1 MGGRKVSAK
10 GNAVDVKNLSNIWD
24 PVPRESEHPCH
35 HMVTDY
41 LVTLTYRDRT
51 KIGKVI
57 LKPIE
62 IAERIKN
69 KQQKRFLKRIP
80 ISDHRH

>member
-1 MGGRKVSAK
+1 MVSAK
-10 GNAVDVKNLSNIWD
+10 GNEVGVKNLSNIWD

-41 LVTLTYRDRT
+41 LVTITYKNRK

-57 LKPIE
+57 LKRME

-69 KQQKRFLKRIP
+69 IKNKKD
-80 ISDHRH
+80 S

>member
-1 MGGRKVSAK
+1 MRGWGCRGEEGRISSK
-10 GNAVDVKNLSNIWD
+10 GNKVDVKNLSNIWD

-41 LVTLTYRDRT
+41 LVTLTYRNHT

-57 LKPIE
+57 LKRIE
-62 IAERIKN
+62 IAERIKKLYIKN
-69 KQQKRFLKRIP
+69 KKD
-80 ISDHRH
+80 S

>member
-1 MGGRKVSAK
+1 MGLRGFEGRKVSAK
-10 GNAVDVKNLSNIWD
+10 GNEVDVKNLSNIWD

-41 LVTLTYRDRT
+41 LVTIAYKNHT

-57 LKPIE
+57 LKRIE
-62 IAERIKN
+62 IAKRIKII
-69 KQQKRFLKRIP
+69 KSKKV
-80 ISDHRH
+80 S

>member
-1 MGGRKVSAK
+1 MGLRGFEGRKVSAK
-10 GNAVDVKNLSNIWD
+10 GNEVDVKNLSNIWD

-41 LVTLTYRDRT
+41 LVTLTYRNQT

-57 LKPIE
+57 LKRIE
-62 IAERIKN
+62 IAKRIKII
-69 KQQKRFLKRIP
+69 KSKKV
-80 ISDHRH
+80 S